1 MPYGT
6 AHLTFFLP
14 FLEHLVT
21 QQSCLYSGASSGQH
35 RVSQKNSYLC
45 IICELTESSLD
56 PTESLI
62 KTLNSFGLSVD
73 PGGTLIVTGL

>member
-1 MPYGT
+1 MPYRT
-6 AHLTFFLP
+6 AHMTFFLP
-14 FLEHLVT
+14 FLERLLT
-21 QQSCLYSGASSGQH
+21 QQSRLYGGASPGQH

-73 PGGTLIVTGL
+73 PGEALIVTGL